1 MVAEIVAIVS
11 LGGSTLGSIWKLYHH
26 LDKRLDQL
34 QADREALRAEVR
46 LHEFRISRI
55 EQAVLGE
62 VVR

>member
-11 LGGSTLGSIWKLYHH
+11 LGGSTLGSVWKLYHH

-34 QADREALRAEVR
+34 QTDREVLRSEVR
-46 LHEFRISRI
+46 LQEFRISRL

-62 VVR
+62 VIK